1 MNVASLKTRGKQG
14 RRVADPGPVAARTER
29 TWPLGGPD
37 YRGDYSGDQVSEQS
51 VSIWAELPFNY

>member
-37 YRGDYSGDQVSEQS
+37 YSGDQVSEQS
-51 VSIWAELPFNY
+51 VSLWAELQLNY

>member
-37 YRGDYSGDQVSEQS
+37 YSGDQVSEQS